1 MTLIYIGLAFN
12 FLMMVGSWIA
22 FFKIFKLKSLESY
35 LEIENI
41 KEDLALI
48 ARNPAAARRKLKS
61 GQ

>member
-22 FFKIFKLKSLESY
+22 FFKILKLKSLESY
-35 LEIENI
+35 LEMQNI
-41 KEDLALI
+41 KEDLVLV

-61 GQ
+61 N